1 MGYQPRH
8 VRYSVR
14 HQARLD
20 AETYA
25 KLEELAGAFQRKRSA
40 IVRFVMQWGLAQTR
54 RWTVD
59 MTVPGTV
66 RTLGML
72 LEPELLQ
79 QVQEAAAAHGAT
91 VPAWVRQAMREVT
104 IDDVPGSWQ
113 AGVIGVRS
121 HDSQAYRQRFMLR
134 FDETTAQKLQAL
146 VTQFGLSRAEII
158 RQLVAQATLEAFPP
172 SWQLAAAERQHE
184 GPNLAKGQI
193 LANSNPVR
201 PHRRCSPVWS

>member
-1 MGYQPRH
+1 MTFQG
-8 VRYSVR
+8 
-14 HQARLD
+14 
-20 AETYA
+20 
-25 KLEELAGAFQRKRSA
+25 AGS
-40 IVRFVMQWGLAQTR
+40 
-54 RWTVD
+54 
-59 MTVPGTV
+59 
-66 RTLGML
+66 
-72 LEPELLQ
+72 
-79 QVQEAAAAHGAT
+79 
-91 VPAWVRQAMREVT
+91 
-104 IDDVPGSWQ
+104 

-172 SWQLAAAERQHE
+172 SLGSWPRPSEQHE

-193 LANSNPVR
+193 LAHSNPVR